1 NMAPEHFQWLGAPPP
16 PEQGEYFIRDG
27 EYWIQQ
33 TRTKDGE
40 YDRERFAEFD
50 KRMSK
55 AMHWPWQ
62 AQDEPELAGWLKR
75 NEKPLAIAIAASRR
89 PQYYNPM
96 LPKHVD
102 DYSQPRLIG
111 ALVPNV
117 QICRGIAAALAC
129 RAMLRLK
136 EGKTEEAWQDLLAC
150 HRLGRLV
157 G

>member
-1 NMAPEHFQWLGAPPP
+1 HRRLWIILATIFLLLIAAFIYAAWPGRSTFTVSPETTYVTGPLDKDGYVDYVTALNERLRGNIKPEDNANVLLWQAIGPHPEGGNMAPEHFQWLGAPPP

-62 AQDEPELAGWLKR
+62 AQDEPELAG
-75 NEKPLAIAIAASRR
+75 
-89 PQYYNPM
+89 
-96 LPKHVD
+96 
-102 DYSQPRLIG
+102 
-111 ALVPNV
+111 
-117 QICRGIAAALAC
+117 
-129 RAMLRLK
+129 
-136 EGKTEEAWQDLLAC
+136 
-150 HRLGRLV
+150 
-157 G
+157 